1 MKSHLKFQ
9 WPELSQNLYKQ
20 VLLYYFFIYILSPS
34 KLYIYFF
41 LKTFHIAY
49 TFIETHLRS
58 IWDIYEAREQFF
70 TLQNKKKQQKIQIFL
85 YFIFTKIIIFL
96 AFLFG

>member
-9 WPELSQNLYKQ
+9 WPELSQNLCKQ

-34 KLYIYFF
+34 KLYIYF

-70 TLQNKKKQQKIQIFL
+70 TLQNKKKQKKIQIFYIL
-85 YFIFTKIIIFL
+85 YLRKLFFL